1 MVSGY
6 CMKCKQRQDMVN
18 TENVVTK
25 NGNNAVKGQCK
36 KCGTNMFVILP
47 KSKEN
52 ITTKKVTKSKKSKS
66 KKSTK
71 SKSKSKKSTKSKSK
85 KSTKSKKSKS
95 RK

>member
-6 CMKCKQRQDMVN
+6 CMKCKKRQDMVN

-47 KSKEN
+47 KSKVN
-52 ITTKKVTKSKKSKS
+52 APS
-66 KKSTK
+66 
-71 SKSKSKKSTKSKSK
+71 

-95 RK
+95 KTKSKSTKSKKSKSKAKSKSKK